1 MSSAATSLVD
11 RVRPIDRLEVLFEEL
26 AELTAQRNAIDAR
39 IVDIAAEID
48 RDDLCGMTGA
58 RSVSALIAWRTG
70 TTKRNADTVV
80 AIAARAEEFPR
91 CVEAL
96 REGRLS
102 LDQVGVIAEHA
113 ADGSDAHYAEL
124 AASATVNQLRTA
136 VKLAPQPKPKPK
148 PAPPQRSLTKTSDE
162 HGSCYQIRLPHDDAA
177 TFDAALASHQDALV
191 AEWKRNHGDRDGEDA
206 SEEAP
211 PFPTPVDGFM
221 SLVEAGWDADV
232 ARRPHGQRTTVVVH
246 VDVKDRIAAL
256 HLGPVL
262 PDADRRYLTC
272 DATCEVWFERDG
284 RVIGHGR
291 SARTVG
297 RRLRRALEHRD
308 RTCVVPGCGSTRG
321 LHAHHLQHWEEG
333 GPTELANLVLLCPF
347 HHRAHH
353 KSQLTLTGP
362 ADHLVVTD
370 AQGREIKPGTLA
382 RPPTRPPPQ
391 VEPYKSS
398 TGERADWW
406 WYNPFQ
412 PPPASS
418 N

>member
-1 MSSAATSLVD
+1 LVD

-232 ARRPHGQRTTVVVH
+232 ARRLHGQRTTVVVH

-353 KSQLTLTGP
+353 ESQITLTGP